1 MARFVPT
8 NWRGFGLT
16 GPKGAI
22 RCGERSLETY
32 CAAVVLSLLA
42 NLYLIKVSDGIAAQF
57 VGSAAGIAALTL
69 FATSITWI
77 SKRSRQHPKL
87 LQRKAGRIAQSPMF
101 WAQDPFRATANL
113 AGGSPGSFANRLRI
127 LKISE

>member
-1 MARFVPT
+1 M
-8 NWRGFGLT
+8 T

-57 VGSAAGIAALTL
+57 VVSAAGIAALTL

-87 LQRKAGRIAQSPMF
+87 LQRKAGRIAQSPIHSEPRQILLE
-101 WAQDPFRATANL
+101 AARAA
-113 AGGSPGSFANRLRI
+113 SRI
-127 LKISE
+127 GFVFSK